1 MLHLEFAVRFFP
13 GIRFRMRKNESRPP
27 DERSI
32 GVDDPMEISY
42 WVKFLD
48 TTRDELLAAISA
60 VGTTSAEEVRRYLRA
75 KLERATSES
84 SSDNS

>member
-1 MLHLEFAVRFFP
+1 MLHLEFAMRIFP
-13 GIRFRMRKNESRPP
+13 GIRFRVRKNESRQP

-32 GVDDPMEISY
+32 GLDDPMEISY

-60 VGTTSAEEVRRYLRA
+60 VGTSAEEVRRYLRA
-75 KLERATSES
+75 KLERATPVS
-84 SSDNS
+84 SSSNS